1 MNLMNQIEYLKN
13 ILNLDLFDDCTVPAG
28 LDIERVKGSI
38 IMRCG
43 LLTPLFSEPT
53 VQRMAT
59 QQFFSE
65 NQWNFNHLVK
75 ILSADYSPIENVF
88 EDRTE
93 TELIGKNHSDSG
105 NFSKSGNNSTATVT
119 ETTTATERKISA
131 ENVSSYSPDNQET
144 GTRTGTETET
154 ETLSQSGTDSRSG
167 NSSEN
172 RSTSMHRNGNIG
184 ITSSQQLINEE
195 IDLINRLNPY
205 RFIAD
210 LYEKELMIGLY

>member
-13 ILNLDLFDDCTVPAG
+13 ILNLDLFDDCSVPAG

-93 TELIGKNHSDSG
+93 TESIGKNHSDSG
-105 NFSKSGNNSTATVT
+105 NFSKSGNSTMATVA
-119 ETTTATERKISA
+119 ETERKISA
-131 ENVSSYSPDNQET
+131 ENVNSYSPDNQET
-144 GTRTGTETET
+144 ETET
-154 ETLSQSGTDSRSG
+154 ETGTSSQSGTDSRSG

-172 RSTSMHRNGNIG
+172 RSTTMHRNGNIG
-184 ITSSQQLINEE
+184 VTSSQQLINEE
-195 IDLINRLNPY
+195 IDLIDRLNPY

>member
-1 MNLMNQIEYLKN
+1 MNLQNQIEYLKN
-13 ILNLDLFDDCTVPAG
+13 ILNLDLFDDCSVPAG
-28 LDIERVKGSI
+28 LDLERVKGAI

-65 NQWNFNHLVK
+65 NQWNFSHLVK
-75 ILSADYSPIENVF
+75 IISADYSPIENVF

-93 TELIGKNHSDSG
+93 TETIGKNHSDSG
-105 NFSKSGNNSTATVT
+105 NFSKSGNSSTAT
-119 ETTTATERKISA
+119 ETERKISA
-131 ENVSSYSPDNQET
+131 ENVSSYSPYNQ
-144 GTRTGTETET
+144 ETET
-154 ETLSQSGTDSRSG
+154 ETGTSSQSGTDSRSG

-184 ITSSQQLINEE
+184 VTSAQQLINEE
-195 IDLINRLNPY
+195 LDLIDRLNPY

>member
-13 ILNLDLFDDCTVPAG
+13 ILNLDLFDDCSVPAG

-93 TELIGKNHSDSG
+93 TESIGKNHSDSA
-105 NFSKSGNNSTATVT
+105 NFSKSGNSTMATVS
-119 ETTTATERKISA
+119 ETERKISA
-131 ENVSSYSPDNQET
+131 ENVNSYSPDNQET
-144 GTRTGTETET
+144 ETET
-154 ETLSQSGTDSRSG
+154 ETGTSSQSGIDSRTG

-172 RSTSMHRNGNIG
+172 RSTKMHRNGNIG
-184 ITSSQQLINEE
+184 VTSSQQLINEE
-195 IDLINRLNPY
+195 IDLIDRLNPY